1 MKSKFK
7 RFLVLI
13 PIGIAALG
21 LAACGDEPIPGP
33 GPGPDDTDHTHT
45 YATVWSH
52 DKESHWHS
60 ATCAHSAEVKDKAE
74 HSFTVNAEKST
85 VSCTDDGVVVYEC
98 ECGYSYQEIE
108 EAWGHTIETLNAKDP
123 ACTEEGVT
131 AGEVCTREG
140 CDYKKGA
147 DVIPA
152 TGHSYSSA
160 WEWNGAGHWHVA
172 SCGHE
177 LTTTP
182 EEHDYSTSSVCVC
195 GRPYEANSEHFIYMR
210 DGSGYVITGL
220 SEVAED
226 EGVTVLS
233 FPATYRN
240 LDISGIAEFA
250 FENNTTITNVIIPA
264 GVATIG
270 KEAFRGCTSLESVQ
284 IGEGLTTIENAA
296 FSGCTSLESIKIPAS
311 VTTINS
317 YAFEKC
323 AALETVEMLPASL
336 SLLGEQV
343 FSGCAS
349 LVSIRI
355 PTLLPH
361 MVVINDKG
369 DQQDINYKVG
379 NNMFL
384 NCTSLETVTFG
395 AGVKAIGSLAFGN
408 CTSLTSITVPSTV
421 TFIGQ
426 NAFKNSGLT
435 EIELPESVTYLGAY
449 AFKDCTSLTSATIK
463 SGVTYAM
470 GDWFSG
476 CSALES
482 LIVPFVGS
490 RMDSEL
496 AVSTYFGY
504 IFGTTAPK
512 AADAAKFEA
521 VQVTTGE
528 GASVKTHMYYIPKTL
543 THVTILGGSY
553 SEWRNDAET
562 IKDYK
567 LPANAFSGCT
577 MITHITVAESV
588 LEDENAFTGWN
599 GEITRLESAAE

>member
-1 MKSKFK
+1 MNGKFK
-7 RFLVLI
+7 KFLVLI
-13 PIGIAALG
+13 PIGVAALG
-21 LAACGDEPIPGP
+21 LAACGDEPTPGP
-33 GPGPDDTDHTHT
+33 GPGPDDTNHTHT

-60 ATCAHSAEVKDKAE
+60 ATCDHSAEVKDKAE

-108 EAWGHTIETLNAKDP
+108 EAWGHTLETLDAKAP
-123 ACTEEGVT
+123 TCTEEGVT

-140 CDYKKGA
+140 CGYKKGA
-147 DVIPA
+147 EVIPA

-160 WEWNGAGHWHVA
+160 WEWNDAEHWHVA
-172 SCGHE
+172 TCGHE
-177 LTTTP
+177 L
-182 EEHDYSTSSVCVC
+182 EKDSVGLHDYSTSSVCVC
-195 GRPYEANSEHFIYMR
+195 GRPYEADSENFTYVR
-210 DGSGYVITGL
+210 DGNGYVITGL
-220 SEVAED
+220 SEAAQN
-226 EGVTVLS
+226 VTVLS
-233 FPATYRN
+233 FPATYKN
-240 LDISGIAEFA
+240 LDISAIAEFA

-296 FSGCTSLESIKIPAS
+296 FSGCTSLEGIRIPAS

-323 AALETVEMLPASL
+323 AAMETVEMLPASL

-343 FSGCAS
+343 FSGCSS

-369 DQQDINYKVG
+369 DQQDINYKLG

-395 AGVKAIGSLAFGN
+395 AGVKAIGTLAFGN
-408 CTSLTSITVPSTV
+408 CTSLTSITLPSTV
-421 TFIGQ
+421 EFIGN

-435 EIELPESVTYLGAY
+435 TIVLPDAVTYVGAY

-482 LIVPFVGS
+482 LTVPFVGS

-496 AVSTYFGY
+496 AVSTHFGY
-504 IFGTTAPK
+504 LFGTTAPK
-512 AADAAKFEA
+512 AADAEKFEA
-521 VQVTTGE
+521 VQVTPGE
-528 GASVKTHMYYIPKTL
+528 GASAKTHTYYIPKTL
-543 THVTILGGSY
+543 TDVTILGG
-553 SEWRNDAET
+553 
-562 IKDYK
+562 
-567 LPANAFSGCT
+567 
-577 MITHITVAESV
+577 
-588 LEDENAFTGWN
+588 
-599 GEITRLESAAE
+599 